1 MQRGKMAGR
10 KSGYGRLKRQ
20 IRRWI
25 LLLVLSAGIYG
36 TYLLE
41 DGRRLSTPGEIYSSA
56 DIPAY
61 AGSPS
66 VVLDNNE
73 PAFTPE
79 EKQTITGE
87 HYSELDSLGR
97 CQAAWALL
105 EGSMM
110 PAGERGEI
118 GSIRPSGWH
127 TVKYPDLIEDMFL
140 YNRCHLIAYALT
152 GQNDNEQNL
161 ITGTRYFNTEGMLP
175 YEIMT
180 ARYLRQ
186 TGHHVLYRV
195 TPRFAGEELVARGVE
210 MEAWSVEDEGAGLC
224 FHVWVYNV
232 QPGIEIDYL
241 TGESVRSGTP

>member
-1 MQRGKMAGR
+1 MAGR
-10 KSGYGRLKRQ
+10 KSGYSRLKRK

-41 DGRRLSTPGEIYSSA
+41 DGRRAFPPGEVYSSA

-61 AGSPS
+61 NGSAS

-79 EKQTITGE
+79 EKRTITGE

-97 CQAAWALL
+97 AQGAWALL
-105 EGSMM
+105 ERSKM
-110 PAGERGEI
+110 PVEERGEI

-127 TVKYPDLIEDMFL
+127 TIKYPDLIDDMFL